1 MKKILITLMCACV
14 GLAALSVP
22 NSDSIILTEQLQV
35 LPLTGYVRLGDVDAN
50 GWVPVEYVGTENV
63 TLSATVNG
71 TNVSI
76 VNHKIKLPN
85 YGTHVVVITVK
96 ATGYATLTVTFD
108 DVTWEQDP
116 HNEGY
121 WIVILDRI
129 LGNEV
134 WFPLM
139 PMNNGRYANVINLYS
154 SMYDYDVSH
163 FRFVIDGV
171 TYGAPGNEP
180 VFIFDEMMGH
190 PEYTPLVKGSS
201 NTYYVDTGFSY
212 WFEIILIINDDYEL
226 DGYNANLFKYA
237 SLSYILGDVNG
248 DNNLNISDVTALI
261 DYLLTRH
268 TSIVLDNADVDD
280 SGNIRISDVTALI
293 DKLLN

>member
-1 MKKILITLMCACV
+1 MKNILITLFCV
-14 GLAALSVP
+14 FVGFSAFSAP
-22 NSDSIILTEQLQV
+22 NSVGNTLTEQLNAK
-35 LPLTGYVRLGDVDAN
+35 PLTGYVQLGDVTSN

-63 TLSATVNG
+63 ALSATVDG
-71 TNVSI
+71 SNVSI

-180 VFIFDEMMGH
+180 IYIPDEIMGH

-201 NTYYVDTGFSY
+201 NTYYLDTGFSY
-212 WFEIILIINDDYEL
+212 WFETVMILDSDYEIV
-226 DGYNANLFKYA
+226 GYNANVIKYA
-237 SLSYILGDVNG
+237 PLVYIVGDVNG
-248 DNNLNISDVTALI
+248 DNRVSISDVTDLI

-280 SGNIRISDVTALI
+280 DGNIRISDVTALI

>member
-1 MKKILITLMCACV
+1 MCACA
-14 GLAALSVP
+14 GLAALSAP
-22 NSDSIILTEQLQV
+22 DSDAIILTEQLQV

-96 ATGYATLTVTFD
+96 ATGYATLSVTFD

-121 WIVILDRI
+121 WIVILDRF
-129 LGNEV
+129 GNEV
-134 WFPLM
+134 WFPLI
-139 PMNNGRYANVINLYS
+139 PINFGRYANVINLYPS
-154 SMYDYDVSH
+154 TYGHDAH
-163 FRFVIDGV
+163 FRFAIDGV
-171 TYGAPGNEP
+171 TYGAPSDEP
-180 VFIFDEMMGH
+180 IYIPDEIMGH

-201 NTYYVDTGFSY
+201 NTYYVDAGFSY
-212 WFEIILIINDDYEL
+212 WLETEIILNEDYEI
-226 DGYNANLFKYA
+226 DGYKANLFKYA
-237 SLSYILGDVNG
+237 SLLYIVGDVNG
-248 DNNLNISDVTALI
+248 DNSVNISDVTALI
-261 DYLLTRH
+261 DYLLTGH
-268 TSIVLDNADVDD
+268 TSIVFENADVDGD
-280 SGNIRISDVTALI
+280 DGISISDVTALI

>member
-1 MKKILITLMCACV
+1 MKKILITLICACV

-22 NSDSIILTEQLQV
+22 NSDAIILTEQLQV

-139 PMNNGRYANVINLYS
+139 PMN
-154 SMYDYDVSH
+154 DYDVSH

-180 VFIFDEMMGH
+180 VLIFDEMMGH
-190 PEYTPLVKGSS
+190 PEYTPLVKGSN
-201 NTYYVDTGFSY
+201 NTYYVNTGFSY
-212 WFEIILIINDDYEL
+212 WFEIVLIINEDYEI
-226 DGYNANLFKYA
+226 DGYKANLFKYA
-237 SLSYILGDVNG
+237 SLLYILGDVNG
-248 DNNLNISDVTALI
+248 DNSVNISDVTALI

>member
-1 MKKILITLMCACV
+1 
-14 GLAALSVP
+14 
-22 NSDSIILTEQLQV
+22 
-35 LPLTGYVRLGDVDAN
+35 
-50 GWVPVEYVGTENV
+50 
-63 TLSATVNG
+63 
-71 TNVSI
+71 
-76 VNHKIKLPN
+76 
-85 YGTHVVVITVK
+85 
-96 ATGYATLTVTFD
+96 
-108 DVTWEQDP
+108 
-116 HNEGY
+116 
-121 WIVILDRI
+121 
-129 LGNEV
+129 
-134 WFPLM
+134 
-139 PMNNGRYANVINLYS
+139 
-154 SMYDYDVSH
+154 MYDYDVSH

-180 VFIFDEMMGH
+180 VLIFDEMMGH

-212 WFEIILIINDDYEL
+212 WFEIVLIINEDYEL